1 MTALAIQA
9 SVQVSRD
16 ISTKTVNDLALKSQ
30 IDSNLI
36 CVDDRFRGFFTD
48 NILAKQSAFRFRKD
62 PSDFLTYAYLAPG
75 DSITDCSSLIVY
87 QSNYA
92 LIPEQFSDAKKRIQ
106 NVSLVQDISIKQYPL
121 LVSN

>member
-1 MTALAIQA
+1 MSSKEAVSLFAPPEEDVVYAGIRKANQVLSCGYSRNNPVQALILNVIIFINLLLLMTALAIQA

-48 NILAKQSAFRFRKD
+48 NILAK
-62 PSDFLTYAYLAPG
+62 
-75 DSITDCSSLIVY
+75 
-87 QSNYA
+87 
-92 LIPEQFSDAKKRIQ
+92 
-106 NVSLVQDISIKQYPL
+106 
-121 LVSN
+121 